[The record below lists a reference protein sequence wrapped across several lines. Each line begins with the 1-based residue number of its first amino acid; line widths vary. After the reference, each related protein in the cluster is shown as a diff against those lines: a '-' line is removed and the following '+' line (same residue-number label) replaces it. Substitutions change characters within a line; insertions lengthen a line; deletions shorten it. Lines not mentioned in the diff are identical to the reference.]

1 MIGAGNMVL
10 GRVGKMLLVALLCL
24 IGHEAKAQFT
34 PIYTSATGTQILNF
48 NLSGTSF
55 TATAAIVFPA
65 VRLVC
70 TVSCFVGL
78 NASGSVV
85 AATLTGI
92 FLTPLVPQDWIANR
106 GGKITVRSENQRSN
120 VGGTTGAL
128 IIMELAR

>member
-1 MIGAGNMVL
+1 MTKPLRVL
-10 GRVGKMLLVALLCL
+10 LAVLFLCM
-24 IGHEAKAQFT
+24 GHEAKAQFT

-85 AATLTGI
+85 AATLTGV
-92 FLTPLVPQDWIANR
+92 FLPPFTPQDWIMNR

-128 IIMELAR
+128 IIMEMAR

>member
-1 MIGAGNMVL
+1 MVR
-10 GRVGKMLLVALLCL
+10 GRAIKALLIALLCL
-24 IGHEAKAQFT
+24 FGHEARAQFT
-34 PIYTSATGTQILNF
+34 PIYTSATGTQIVNF

-70 TVSCFVGL
+70 TVSCYVGL

-85 AATLTGI
+85 AATVTGI
-92 FLTPLVPQDWIANR
+92 FLPPLVTQDWIANR
-106 GGKITVRSENQRSN
+106 GGKITVRSHNGTST

-128 IIMELAR
+128 IIMEMAR